1 MNRFKIRQEIDI
13 VNFSKIYGA
22 YTKVIRS
29 AWQDMIEELEKEGRE
44 EERKRIFNEI
54 EEIRIYG
61 GSVIPKMAEQVL
73 KYKQSCSL
81 ENE

>member
-1 MNRFKIRQEIDI
+1 MRMLKIIKNLMNRFRTEQEIDI

-22 YTKVIRS
+22 YAKVIRA

-61 GSVIPKMAEQVL
+61 GRCHSQ
-73 KYKQSCSL
+73 
-81 ENE
+81 NG